1 MRHRNQCTSP
11 TTSTPTTST
20 PPPPSDPPNPPNAF
34 SPDFL
39 AEARERDDSLT
50 ASEAELSGPWK
61 LEPVP
66 GHPGWIA
73 VLRESESQ
81 AEGDV
86 PEAVFDEED
95 ASQLCTVVL
104 PLTER
109 EPLYHLG
116 SEADDAGLIPGG
128 YPLLATH
135 GEQGPRLRGWLRRYN
150 PEIARGLHYIEGLNR
165 APAAHAVVLEA
176 GGGGAMEKIGR
187 ALAARSRQR

>member
-1 MRHRNQCTSP
+1 
-11 TTSTPTTST
+11 
-20 PPPPSDPPNPPNAF
+20 
-34 SPDFL
+34 
-39 AEARERDDSLT
+39 
-50 ASEAELSGPWK
+50 
-61 LEPVP
+61 VP
-66 GHPGWIA
+66 GHPGWVA

-104 PLTER
+104 PLSER
-109 EPLYHLG
+109 EPLYHLE

-128 YPLLATH
+128 YPILVTH

-165 APAAHAVVLEA
+165 APAAHAVVLEV
-176 GGGGAMEKIGR
+176 GGGGALEKIGR
-187 ALAARSRQR
+187 ALAARSRKR